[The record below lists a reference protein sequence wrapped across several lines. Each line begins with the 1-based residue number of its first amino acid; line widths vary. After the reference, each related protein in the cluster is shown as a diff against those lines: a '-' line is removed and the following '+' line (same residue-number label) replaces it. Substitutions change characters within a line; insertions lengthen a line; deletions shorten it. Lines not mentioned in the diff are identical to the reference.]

1 MKLAIKMGRRKSNEI
16 GDDLFTGG
24 VFQNKKKVSCPDMFM
39 IGYSVSVA
47 KVCAR
52 VCQWRRRRRLSSSP
66 KSIDRPGEE
75 ESVDKRTSPQELT
88 GLLFPHLTRGSYPIA
103 ESAIFF
109 FLLKKKKKKRS
120 FLLLRDYS
128 GNCRWA
134 FDCIRFTFAQISF
147 ISFSFFFLG
156 QPVKMNQK
164 DNCITSRVHTGKIRG
179 GGATQLET

>member
-1 MKLAIKMGRRKSNEI
+1 
-16 GDDLFTGG
+16 
-24 VFQNKKKVSCPDMFM
+24 MFM

-120 FLLLRDYS
+120 FCCCGTIPETAVGPLIASVSHSPRFLLFPFL
-128 GNCRWA
+128 
-134 FDCIRFTFAQISF
+134 
-147 ISFSFFFLG
+147 FFFWSACENES
-156 QPVKMNQK
+156 K
-164 DNCITSRVHTGKIRG
+164 R
-179 GGATQLET
+179 